1 MRRRLDFSRGRWHHR
16 ACIKSRG
23 WSALANLPNRAR
35 WFPQRGCGISATK
48 RSREKPALPNGGL
61 FSVFAVVDFK
71 QAKEQRE
78 REQRKVDPKRQKL
91 VGEIAQYHPEWRPKE
106 LEKLH
111 QKLDA
116 WGE

>member
-1 MRRRLDFSRGRWHHR
+1 M
-16 ACIKSRG
+16 
-23 WSALANLPNRAR
+23 
-35 WFPQRGCGISATK
+35 
-48 RSREKPALPNGGL
+48 
-61 FSVFAVVDFK
+61 DFK

-91 VGEIAQYHPEWRPKE
+91 VREIAQYHPEWRPKE

-111 QKLDA
+111 QKLGA